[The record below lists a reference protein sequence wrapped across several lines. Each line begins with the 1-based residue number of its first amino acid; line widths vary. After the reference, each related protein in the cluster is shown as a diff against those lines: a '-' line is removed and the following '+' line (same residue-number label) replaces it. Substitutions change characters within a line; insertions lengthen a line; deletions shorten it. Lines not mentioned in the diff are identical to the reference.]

1 MARRDNT
8 SCAGI
13 GCVGCLL
20 LNLVVI
26 VGGLLA
32 TPVLIPDLMARQD
45 PPVRVEGPG
54 AWAILYGIPVVVAL
68 ALTALAGRGAGFVWW
83 RFLARA
89 ALLLAVVAGAVLA
102 TGYRVAD
109 IESWNARGALTS
121 GAAGL
126 AALAVYLGVRR
137 WDRTRGARPR
147 AGEIWLAMVPLRE
160 DPSRHLRHYC
170 VVLATGRCRAEVAQ
184 ITTKDKDVRR
194 DHVRLPNDGW
204 DEVSGRSH
212 WVEIGHEPR
221 VVPYRKFLASRP
233 QGRCPEAV
241 WSRLRSHRPAS
252 ARPSV
257 PASRMWGRTRRI

>member
-13 GCVGCLL
+13 GCVGYLL

-32 TPVLIPDLMARQD
+32 TPVLIPDLMALQD
-45 PPVRVEGPG
+45 PPVRAEGPG

-68 ALTALAGRGAGFVWW
+68 AVTALAGRGAPFAW
-83 RFLARA
+83 RRLLARA
-89 ALLLAVVAGAVLA
+89 ALLLAAVAGAVLY
-102 TGYRVAD
+102 TGHLVEGIR
-109 IESWNARGALTS
+109 SWNARGALTS

-126 AALAVYLGVRR
+126 VALAVYLGIRR

-170 VVLATGRCRAEVAQ
+170 VVLATGRGGAEVAQ
-184 ITTKDKDVRR
+184 ITTKDKDGRR
-194 DHVRLPNDGW
+194 DHVPLPNDGW
-204 DEVSGRSH
+204 DEVSGRPH

-233 QGRCPEAV
+233 QGRCPDVV
-241 WSRLRSHRPAS
+241 WSQLRSRRTVS
-252 ARPSV
+252 APPSV
-257 PASRMWGRTRRI
+257 PGSRMWARIRRI